1 MVVQAKILQCL
12 GLLYRFSLSK
22 GYVLFCMYI
31 QDSLGLTFL
40 GTPPFCSAKQVN
52 EYLENY
58 ADHFNLR
65 PHLRLN
71 TVVKHVA
78 REEESNRWR
87 LDFELAPSEHFDKV
101 VIATGPHLN
110 PVMPEINGSSLFAG
124 TILHSKS
131 FKR

>member
-1 MVVQAKILQCL
+1 
-12 GLLYRFSLSK
+12 
-22 GYVLFCMYI
+22 MYI
-31 QDSLGLTFL
+31 QDSIVLNYL

-78 REEESNRWR
+78 REEEFNRWR
-87 LDFELAPSEHFDKV
+87 LDFELAPSEYYDKV

-110 PVMPEINGSSLFAG
+110 PAMPEIKESSLFVG
-124 TILHSKS
+124 RIIHSKS